1 MRDFDFRKS
10 TPISDELNKVRGF
23 LKSNLPLKTLV
34 KQELDRASSQNPLNF
49 ER

>member
-1 MRDFDFRKS
+1 
-10 TPISDELNKVRGF
+10 VRGF

-34 KQELDRASSQNPLNF
+34 KQELERASSLNQMKV